1 MKTKTYIINKNKYF
15 DLINDTE
22 NWLIEQK
29 FKTQKFD
36 SNINETII
44 QAKEKN
50 TIKKITGMAS
60 AVNIVFS
67 INEDTVTIK
76 IGKGKWL
83 NKVGI
88 GAIGFFVAP
97 PLVLTTAIGAFLQL
111 GLADKI
117 FDKITQNIIERKYN

>member
-88 GAIGFFVAP
+88 GAIGFFCC
-97 PLVLTTAIGAFLQL
+97 TTFS
-111 GLADKI
+111 
-117 FDKITQNIIERKYN
+117 FNNCNWSFFTTWTCR